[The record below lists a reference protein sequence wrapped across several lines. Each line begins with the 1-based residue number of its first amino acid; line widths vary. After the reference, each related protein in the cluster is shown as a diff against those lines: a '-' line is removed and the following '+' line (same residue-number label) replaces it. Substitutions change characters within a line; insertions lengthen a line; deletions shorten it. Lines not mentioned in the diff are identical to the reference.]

1 MSGHRLFMRLIATC
15 YFLFLMPFLTG
26 WYVMAQKSTTF
37 SVTLDPAV
45 TWFSNDR
52 KELETKGAELALSYG
67 LTMDRFFNEKY
78 ALSTGL
84 SVTSLGGNLLYN
96 DTVLIKTSYDTVKI
110 PPGTRIQYR
119 IRYFTIPLGLKLK
132 TVEIGYKTFF
142 VDLGL
147 KAMIRINA
155 KASTKNKMLDKDKV
169 RDEIQLFNMAYY
181 FGAGMEYSLGES
193 TAIVGGLYY
202 ARTFLD
208 ITKDLYG
215 KQPDFLNAN
224 ILSLKIGV
232 LF

>member
-1 MSGHRLFMRLIATC
+1 MPGRSFKRLKATC
-15 YFLFLMPFLTG
+15 FLFFLIPFLTG
-26 WYVMAQKSTTF
+26 WHVLAQKSTTF

-67 LTMDRFFNEKY
+67 LTLDHFFSEKY

-84 SVTSLGGNLLYN
+84 SITAIGGNLLYD
-96 DTVLIKTSYDTVKI
+96 DTVLIRTAYDTVEI
-110 PPGTRIQYR
+110 PQGTRMKYR
-119 IRYFTIPLGLKLK
+119 LRYVSVPLGLKLK

-142 VDLGL
+142 VDIGL
-147 KAMIRINA
+147 KAMFRINA
-155 KASTKNKMLDKDKV
+155 KASTKDKLLNKDKIK
-169 RDEIQLFNMAYY
+169 DEIQLFNMAYY

-202 ARTFLD
+202 TRSFLD
-208 ITKDLYG
+208 ITKDLNG
-215 KQPDFLNAN
+215 KQPDFLNGN
-224 ILSLKIGV
+224 ILSIKIGV